1 MLFSVFVVSS
11 AEITSVKRQF
21 KEKLSFAA
29 VLKKIV
35 VNAKIRLRET
45 NIMKKG
51 GRQTGMV
58 ILFAEHVMR
67 KYLMKF
73 GHIVF
78 VVFAML
84 LRRIL

>member
-11 AEITSVKRQF
+11 AQITSVKRQF
-21 KEKLSFAA
+21 KEKLSFSA

-45 NIMKKG
+45 NIMKG
-51 GRQTGMV
+51 GRQTGTV
-58 ILFAEHVMR
+58 ILFVEHVMR

-73 GHIVF
+73 AHIVF

>member
-51 GRQTGMV
+51 GRQTGTV

-73 GHIVF
+73 AHIVF

>member
-1 MLFSVFVVSS
+1 MLFSVFVVSL
-11 AEITSVKRQF
+11 AEISAKRQF
-21 KEKLSFAA
+21 KEKLSFAV

-35 VNAKIRLRET
+35 VNAKVRLRET

-51 GRQTGMV
+51 GRQTGTV
-58 ILFAEHVMR
+58 ILFVEHVMR

-73 GHIVF
+73 AYIVF

-84 LRRIL
+84 P